1 MSRVPLGTAAA
12 IGEVDKATI
21 RQWVYRGHI
30 NRYQDGD
37 PNGEYESTEVFL
49 WVEQIRPRDESGR
62 FITATPGTSRLLNV

>member
-37 PNGEYESTEVFL
+37 PNGEYESNEIHL
-49 WVEQIRPRDESGR
+49 WLEQIRK
-62 FITATPGTSRLLNV
+62 PGPVISAMHRQHQRMAS